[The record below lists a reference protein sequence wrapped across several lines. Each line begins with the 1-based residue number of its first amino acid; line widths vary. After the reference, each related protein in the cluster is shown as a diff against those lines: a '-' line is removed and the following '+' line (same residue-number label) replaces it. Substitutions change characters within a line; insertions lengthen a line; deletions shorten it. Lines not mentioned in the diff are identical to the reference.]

1 MKRTPKPPLPDDVE
15 HDQLWQAP
23 DGQHYRV
30 LSVSGSTAEL
40 QRATPAGTVLNVR
53 YRKHEPIERM
63 QADWKLVRGT

>member
-1 MKRTPKPPLPDDVE
+1 MSMKRQPKPPVPEDVE

-30 LSVSGSTAEL
+30 LSVSGTSAEL

-53 YRKHEPIERM
+53 
-63 QADWKLVRGT
+63 